1 MQATSLTEHG
11 ESYSIRAETPSSA
24 TTMRCTKAGADTS
37 TELPSAQPPS
47 AQTPAPQEGSPA
59 LATESL
65 RESGGMDREIVER
78 EEAVEAAADA
88 AAQ

>member
-1 MQATSLTEHG
+1 MGSL
-11 ESYSIRAETPSSA
+11 IRYERRPL
-24 TTMRCTKAGADTS
+24 RRRPPCTKAGADTS

-65 RESGGMDREIVER
+65 RESGGMGREMVER
-78 EEAVEAAADA
+78 EEAVEAATDA